1 MRRKEFEVVD
11 KRRIEEVLQSAEIGC
26 LAVNGTD
33 GWPRLTAVN
42 YAYDGRILWHGAVA
56 GERVECLK
64 KDPRASFFAVSLQT
78 YLPSHFLY
86 EEDAA
91 GSSVAFKS
99 VAVRGRCQ
107 FIEDPE
113 EKCAILN
120 LLMEKYQP
128 EGKYRKLSPK
138 EELYKKVL
146 RATGVF
152 ALIPEA
158 MTGKFKFAQQ
168 KSEDDRRQIAA
179 KLRERGNPSDLL
191 VADELIKTLAISPGL
206 RGGSHRVDGCTP

>member
-1 MRRKEFEVVD
+1 MRRKEFEVSD
-11 KRRIEEVLQSAEIGC
+11 QSRIEEVLKSAEIGY
-26 LAVNGTD
+26 LAFNGAD
-33 GWPRLTAVN
+33 GRPRLTAVN
-42 YAYDGRILWHGAVA
+42 YAYDGRILWHGAAA

-86 EEDAA
+86 EEDAS

-107 FIEDPE
+107 FVEDPE

-128 EGKYRKLSPK
+128 EGRYRRLSAGD
-138 EELYKKVL
+138 EMYKKVL

-152 ALIPEA
+152 ALLPET

-168 KSEDDRRQIAA
+168 RSEEDRRQIAA

-191 VADELIKTLAISPGL
+191 VADEMMKTLSEA
-206 RGGSHRVDGCTP
+206 

>member
-11 KRRIEEVLQSAEIGC
+11 RSRIEEVLRSAEIGH
-26 LAVNGTD
+26 LAFSGPD
-33 GWPRLTAVN
+33 GWPRLTALN
-42 YAYDGRILWHGAVA
+42 YVYDGRILWHGAVA
-56 GERVECLK
+56 GERFECLK

-78 YLPSHFLY
+78 YLPSHFLS
-86 EEDAA
+86 EENAA

-99 VAVRGRCQ
+99 VAVRGHCQ
-107 FIEDPE
+107 FIEDPR

-128 EGKYRKLSPK
+128 EGRYNRLSP
-138 EELYKKVL
+138 EDEMYKKVL

-168 KSEDDRRQIAA
+168 KSEEDRGQIAA
-179 KLRERGNPSDLL
+179 KLRERGNPSDIM
-191 VADELIKTLAISPGL
+191 VADEMMKTLGQE
-206 RGGSHRVDGCTP
+206 

>member
-1 MRRKEFEVVD
+1 VRRKEFEVFD
-11 KRRIEEVLQSAEIGC
+11 ESRIEEVLRSAEIGY
-26 LAVNGTD
+26 LAFNGPE
-33 GWPRLTAVN
+33 GWPRLTALN

-56 GERVECLK
+56 GERFECLK
-64 KDPRASFFAVSLQT
+64 KDPRASFFAVSLQS
-78 YLPSHFLY
+78 YLPSHFLS
-86 EEDAA
+86 EENAT

-113 EKCAILN
+113 EKCAVLN

-128 EGKYRKLSPK
+128 EGRYKKVTP
-138 EELYKKVL
+138 EDEMYKKVL
-146 RATGVF
+146 RATGAF

-168 KSEDDRRQIAA
+168 KTEDDRRQIAA
-179 KLRERGNPSDLL
+179 KLRERGNPSDIL
-191 VADELIKTLAISPGL
+191 VADEVMRTLGK
-206 RGGSHRVDGCTP
+206 G